1 MVEQD
6 GGPSAAS
13 VEASAGPA
21 EGGAGPAEGGAVVGV
36 RHREHR
42 FPGRRRPVSVRFA
55 VEEFAAVELAA
66 GRAGLTPTGFV
77 GAAALAAATG
87 SAGPAASESRE
98 ALAELMAARAAVR
111 RFGVNVNQAVAALN
125 ATGEAPDWLGR
136 AVEAAV
142 RAVARVDAAAEAL
155 MRRRP

>member
-1 MVEQD
+1 VVEQD

-13 VEASAGPA
+13 VKAS
-21 EGGAGPAEGGAVVGV
+21 AGPAEGGAVVGV

-55 VEEFAAVELAA
+55 VEEFAALELAA

-77 GAAALAAATG
+77 GAAALAAASG

-125 ATGEAPDWLGR
+125 ATGEAPDWLGQ
-136 AVEAAV
+136 AVELAA

>member
-1 MVEQD
+1 MRLADEEL
-6 GGPSAAS
+6 AAI
-13 VEASAGPA
+13 
-21 EGGAGPAEGGAVVGV
+21 
-36 RHREHR
+36 
-42 FPGRRRPVSVRFA
+42 
-55 VEEFAAVELAA
+55 ELAA

-77 GAAALAAATG
+77 GAAASG

-125 ATGEAPDWLGR
+125 ATGEAPDWLGQ
-136 AVEAAV
+136 AVEATV
-142 RAVARVDAAAEAL
+142 RAVGRVDAAAELL

>member
-1 MVEQD
+1 VGEQ
-6 GGPSAAS
+6 AAGCPT
-13 VEASAGPA
+13 EDA
-21 EGGAGPAEGGAVVGV
+21 AVLVS
-36 RHREHR
+36 RHRDHR
-42 FPGRRRPVSVRFA
+42 FPGRGRRVTVRLA
-55 VEEFAAVELAA
+55 VEELAAIELAA

-77 GAAALAAATG
+77 GAAAIPAARG
-87 SAGPAASESRE
+87 SAGPAAGESRE

-125 ATGEAPDWLGR
+125 STGEAPAWLGQ

-142 RAVARVDAAAEAL
+142 RAVARVDAAAELL